1 MSLIGWSLNHL
12 YSTPPEVPLIFGPF
26 NIMFLYQWC
35 PEQTLKENPKNL
47 ALHAPCSYSIKI
59 HLCLWHVEKF

>member
-35 PEQTLKENPKNL
+35 PEPTLKENPKHL
-47 ALHAPCSYSIKI
+47 ALHAPCTIYA
-59 HLCLWHVEKF
+59 CGM